1 MENWNRKVI
10 DALNYQISFG
20 SVPSDM
26 KASLLLELGKE
37 IDRREVYKEPTHEI
51 EMLYRDALALKS
63 QTL

>member
-26 KASLLLELGKE
+26 KSSLLLELGKE
-37 IDRREVYKEPTHEI
+37 IDRRKVYNEPTHKI
-51 EMLYRDALALKS
+51 EALYQDALSLKV
-63 QTL
+63 